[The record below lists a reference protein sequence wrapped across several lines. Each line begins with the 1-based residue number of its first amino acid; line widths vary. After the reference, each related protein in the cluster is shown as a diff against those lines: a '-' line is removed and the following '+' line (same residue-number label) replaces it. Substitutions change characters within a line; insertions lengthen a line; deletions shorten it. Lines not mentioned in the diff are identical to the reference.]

1 MKESDFD
8 ELCRWITEAGLA
20 GRTEIAM
27 LEGFCERL
35 GAAGL
40 PLAFG
45 VVVADTLHPIHEGR
59 AIRWYR
65 DKPETTIVEY
75 GPTTEGQAAESWRR
89 SAFYRLF
96 STGESFLRRRLT
108 AETEVEFPGLKAN
121 REEGMSDYVAIMNRF
136 AAEGVIGE
144 ADCVF
149 TAWTTDKPEGF
160 SDEDLDDLQR
170 LAPFL
175 AIAVKCATLA
185 GIAQTLV
192 QTYLGRDAG
201 QRVLAG
207 RIGRGVA
214 ERIDAVLWFSD
225 LRGYTRI
232 SDTAAPEQIIPLLND
247 YAEAVISA
255 VQAQGGDVL
264 KLIGDGVL
272 AIFRAS
278 DREQGCRSAI
288 TAAKAAGAAIRVLNE
303 KRTAENLPTT
313 NIYLGLHVGEVF
325 FGNIG
330 SKNRLDFT
338 VVGPAVNEVSRIAA
352 MCRSVEQKVLMSSA
366 FAAALGGNGP
376 RLVSVGRYALRG
388 VANPQDLYTVDP
400 VPPAAAAK

>member
-1 MKESDFD
+1 MNDTQFAEIS
-8 ELCRWITEAGLA
+8 RWITEAGLA
-20 GRTEIAM
+20 GRSEIAM
-27 LEGFCERL
+27 LDGFCERL
-35 GAAGL
+35 QAAGL
-40 PLAFG
+40 PLAFA
-45 VVVADTLHPIHEGR
+45 VVVADTLHPVHEGH

-65 DKPETTIVEY
+65 DKAETTIVEY
-75 GPTTEGQAAESWRR
+75 GPSNEGQAAENWRR
-89 SAFYRLF
+89 SIFYRLF
-96 STGESFLRRRLT
+96 STGEPFIRRRLT
-108 AETEVEFPGLKAN
+108 PEAEAEFPGLKGN
-121 REEGMSDYVAIMNRF
+121 REEGMTDYVAIMNRF

-144 ADCVF
+144 LDCIF

-160 SDEDLDDLQR
+160 SDADLADLQR
-170 LAPFL
+170 LAPYL

-201 QRVLAG
+201 ARVLAG
-207 RIGRGVA
+207 RIGRGVP

-232 SDTAAPEQIIPLLND
+232 SDTSEPEQIIPLLND

-255 VQAQGGDVL
+255 VHEQGGDVL

-272 AIFRAS
+272 AIFRAG
-278 DREQGCRSAI
+278 DRQQACRSAI
-288 TAAKAAGAAIRVLNE
+288 AAAKAAGTAIRTLNE
-303 KRTAENLPTT
+303 KRAAENLPTT
-313 NIYLGLHVGEVF
+313 HIYLGLHVGEVF

-352 MCRSVEQKVLMSSA
+352 LCRSVEQKLLISSA
-366 FAAALGGNGP
+366 FGSALGTSGP

-388 VANPQDLYTVDP
+388 VSQAQDLYTIDP
-400 VPPAAAAK
+400 VQPSAAQ

>member
-1 MKESDFD
+1 MNDTQFA
-8 ELCRWITEAGLA
+8 ELSRWITEAGLA
-20 GRTEIAM
+20 GRSEIAM
-27 LEGFCERL
+27 LDGFCGRL
-35 GAAGL
+35 QAAGM
-40 PLAFG
+40 PLAFA
-45 VVVADTLHPIHEGR
+45 VVIADTLHPVHEGH

-75 GPTTEGQAAESWRR
+75 GPSNEGQAAENWRR
-89 SAFYRLF
+89 SIFYRLF
-96 STGESFLRRRLT
+96 DTNEPFIRRRLT
-108 AETEVEFPGLKAN
+108 DEAEAEFPGLKAN
-121 REEGMSDYVAIMNRF
+121 REEGMTDYVAIMNRF

-144 ADCVF
+144 ADCIF
-149 TAWTTDKPEGF
+149 SAWTTDKPEGF
-160 SDEDLDDLQR
+160 SDADLVDLQR

-201 QRVLAG
+201 ARVLAG
-207 RIGRGVA
+207 RIGRGVG
-214 ERIDAVLWFSD
+214 EKIDAVLWFSD

-232 SDTAAPEQIIPLLND
+232 SDTAEPEQIIQLLND
-247 YAEAVISA
+247 YAEAIISA
-255 VQAQGGDVL
+255 VTEQGGDVL

-278 DREQGCRSAI
+278 DRQQACRSAI
-288 TAAKAAGAAIRVLNE
+288 AAAAGTRTAMLALNE
-303 KRTAENLPTT
+303 ERAAQGLPTT
-313 NIYLGLHVGEVF
+313 HIYLGLHVGEVL

-352 MCRSVEQKVLMSSA
+352 LCRSVEQKVLISSA
-366 FAAALGGNGP
+366 FAAALGASGP
-376 RLVSVGRYALRG
+376 RLASVGRFALRG
-388 VANPQDLYTVDP
+388 VSQAQDLYTIDP
-400 VPPAAAAK
+400 VQPAITP

>member
-1 MKESDFD
+1 MKESDFT
-8 ELCRWITEAGLA
+8 ELCNWITEAGLA
-20 GRTEIAM
+20 GRPETEM
-27 LEGFCERL
+27 VDGFCNRL
-35 GAAGL
+35 QAAGL
-40 PLAFG
+40 PLAFA
-45 VVVADTLHPIHEGR
+45 VVIADTLHPVFEGH

-65 DKPETTIVEY
+65 DKPDTTIVEY
-75 GPTTEGQAAESWRR
+75 GPTNEGQAAENWRR
-89 SAFYRLF
+89 STFYRLI
-96 STGESFLRRRLT
+96 STGEAFLRRRLT
-108 AETEVEFPGLKAN
+108 AEAEAEFPGLKSN
-121 REEGMSDYVAIMNRF
+121 RDEGMSDYVAIMNRF

-144 ADCVF
+144 ADSVF
-149 TAWTTDKPEGF
+149 SAWTTDKPGGF
-160 SDEDLDDLQR
+160 SDGDLADLQR

-232 SDTAAPEQIIPLLND
+232 SDTAEPEQIIPLLND

-255 VQAQGGDVL
+255 VYEQGGDVL

-272 AIFRAS
+272 AIFRGG

-288 TAAKAAGAAIRVLNE
+288 AAAKAAGAAIRALNE

-313 NIYLGLHVGEVF
+313 SIYLGLHVGEVF

-330 SKNRLDFT
+330 SKSRLDFT

-366 FAAALGGNGP
+366 FAAALGGRGP
-376 RLVSVGRYALRG
+376 RLASVGRYALRG
-388 VANPQDLYTVDP
+388 VSQAQDLYTIEP
-400 VPPAAAAK
+400 APPAAQSR

>member
-1 MKESDFD
+1 MNEAQFSH
-8 ELCRWITEAGLA
+8 LSAWITEAGLA
-20 GRTEIAM
+20 GHAETDMMA
-27 LEGFCERL
+27 GFCERAV
-35 GAAGL
+35 AAGL
-40 PLAFG
+40 PLAFA
-45 VVVADTLHPIHEGR
+45 VAVIDTLHPVHEGH

-75 GPTTEGQAAESWRR
+75 GPSKEGQAAENWRR
-89 SAFYRLF
+89 SIFYRLF
-96 STGESFLRRRLT
+96 TTGDSHIRRRLT
-108 AETEVEFPGLKAN
+108 AEAEAEFAGLKAT
-121 REEGMSDYVAIMNRF
+121 REEGMTDYLAIMNRF

-144 ADCVF
+144 LDCIF

-160 SDEDLDDLQR
+160 SDSDIADLCR

-175 AIAVKCATLA
+175 AIAMKCAAL
-185 GIAQTLV
+185 GRIAQTLV

-201 QRVLAG
+201 RLVLGG
-207 RIGRGVA
+207 RIGRGLP

-232 SDTAAPEQIIPLLND
+232 TDTAEPEQIIPLLND
-247 YAEAVISA
+247 YAEVVISA
-255 VQAQGGDVL
+255 VEEQGGDVL

-272 AIFRAS
+272 AIFRAE
-278 DREQGCRSAI
+278 DRGHACRAAI
-288 TAAKAAGAAIRVLNE
+288 TAAKAAGSGMRALNE
-303 KRTAENLPTT
+303 RRAGEGLPTT
-313 NIYLGLHVGEVF
+313 HIYLGLHVGEVF

-352 MCRSVEQKVLMSSA
+352 LCRSVEQKLLISSA
-366 FAAALGGNGP
+366 FGAALGAAGP

-388 VANPQDLYTVDP
+388 VGHPQDLFTLDP
-400 VPPAAAAK
+400 DQTATG

>member
-1 MKESDFD
+1 MNDTQFA
-8 ELCRWITEAGLA
+8 ELSRWITEAGLA
-20 GRTEIAM
+20 GRSEIEM
-27 LEGFCERL
+27 LDGFCQRL
-35 GAAGL
+35 QAAGL
-40 PLAFG
+40 PLAFA
-45 VVVADTLHPIHEGR
+45 VVVADTLHPVHEGH

-75 GPTTEGQAAESWRR
+75 GPSNEGQAAESWRR
-89 SAFYRLF
+89 SIFYRMF
-96 STGESFLRRRLT
+96 STDEPFMRRRLT
-108 AETEVEFPGLKAN
+108 AEAEAEFPGLKSN
-121 REEGMSDYVAIMNRF
+121 REEGMTDYVAIMNRF
-136 AAEGVIGE
+136 AAEGIIGE
-144 ADCVF
+144 LDCIF

-160 SDEDLDDLQR
+160 SDADLADLQR
-170 LAPFL
+170 LAPYL

-201 QRVLAG
+201 RLVLAG
-207 RIGRGVA
+207 RIGRGVS

-232 SDTAAPEQIIPLLND
+232 SDTAEPEQIIPLLND
-247 YAEAVISA
+247 YAEAIISA
-255 VQAQGGDVL
+255 VTDQGGDVL

-272 AIFRAS
+272 AIFRAGE
-278 DREQGCRSAI
+278 RQQACASAI
-288 TAAKAAGAAIRVLNE
+288 AAAGAARAAILALNE
-303 KRTAENLPTT
+303 TRAAENLPTT
-313 NIYLGLHVGEVF
+313 HMYLGLHVGEVF

-352 MCRSVEQKVLMSSA
+352 LCRSVEQKLLISSA
-366 FAAALGGNGP
+366 FGAALGVSGP

-388 VANPQDLYTVDP
+388 VSQAQDLYTLDP
-400 VPPAAAAK
+400 VQPMITP

>member
-1 MKESDFD
+1 MNDTQFA
-8 ELCRWITEAGLA
+8 ELSRWITEAGLA
-20 GRTEIAM
+20 GRSEIAM
-27 LEGFCERL
+27 LDGFCGRL
-35 GAAGL
+35 QAAGM
-40 PLAFG
+40 PLAFA
-45 VVVADTLHPIHEGR
+45 VVIADTLHPVHEGH

-75 GPTTEGQAAESWRR
+75 GPSNEGQAAENWRR
-89 SAFYRLF
+89 SIFYRLF
-96 STGESFLRRRLT
+96 DTNEPFIRRRLT
-108 AETEVEFPGLKAN
+108 DEAEAEFPGLKAN
-121 REEGMSDYVAIMNRF
+121 REEGMTDYVAIMNRF

-144 ADCVF
+144 ADCIF
-149 TAWTTDKPEGF
+149 SAWTTDKPEGF
-160 SDEDLDDLQR
+160 SDADLVDLQR

-201 QRVLAG
+201 ARVLAG
-207 RIGRGVA
+207 RIGRGVG
-214 ERIDAVLWFSD
+214 EKIDAVLWFSD

-232 SDTAAPEQIIPLLND
+232 SDTAEPEQIIPLLND
-247 YAEAVISA
+247 YAEAIISA
-255 VQAQGGDVL
+255 VTEQGGDVL

-278 DREQGCRSAI
+278 DRQQACRSAI
-288 TAAKAAGAAIRVLNE
+288 AAAAGTRTAMLALNE
-303 KRTAENLPTT
+303 ERAAQGLPTT
-313 NIYLGLHVGEVF
+313 HIYLGLHVGEVL

-352 MCRSVEQKVLMSSA
+352 LCRSVEQKVLISSA
-366 FAAALGGNGP
+366 FAAALGASGP
-376 RLVSVGRYALRG
+376 RLASVGRFALRG
-388 VANPQDLYTVDP
+388 VSQAQDLYTIDP
-400 VPPAAAAK
+400 VQPAITP

>member
-1 MKESDFD
+1 MNEKQFA
-8 ELCRWITEAGLA
+8 ELCNWITEAGLA
-20 GRTEIAM
+20 GRPETEM
-27 LEGFCERL
+27 VDGFCNRL
-35 GAAGL
+35 QAAGL
-40 PLAFG
+40 PLAFS
-45 VVVADTLHPIHEGR
+45 VVIADTLHPVFEGH

-65 DKPETTIVEY
+65 DKPDTTIVEY
-75 GPTTEGQAAESWRR
+75 GPTNEGQAAENWRR
-89 SAFYRLF
+89 STFYRLM
-96 STGESFLRRRLT
+96 STGESLLRRRLT
-108 AETEVEFPGLKAN
+108 AEAEAEFPGLKAN
-121 REEGMSDYVAIMNRF
+121 RDEGMSDYVAIMNRF

-144 ADCVF
+144 ADSVF
-149 TAWTTDKPEGF
+149 SAWTTDKPGGF
-160 SDEDLDDLQR
+160 SDADIVDLQR
-170 LAPFL
+170 LAPLL
-175 AIAVKCATLA
+175 AIAVKCATLS

-255 VQAQGGDVL
+255 VQEQGGDVL

-272 AIFRAS
+272 AIFAAG
-278 DREQGCRSAI
+278 DREHGCRSAI
-288 TAAKAAGAAIRVLNE
+288 AAAKSAGAAIRTLNE
-303 KRTAENLPTT
+303 KRMAENLPTT
-313 NIYLGLHVGEVF
+313 SIYLGLHVGEVF

-366 FAAALGGNGP
+366 FAAALGGHGP

-388 VANPQDLYTVDP
+388 VSQAQDLYTVEP
-400 VPPAAAAK
+400 APPAPP

>member
-1 MKESDFD
+1 MNDTQFA
-8 ELCRWITEAGLA
+8 ELSRWITEAGLA
-20 GRTEIAM
+20 GRSEIEM
-27 LEGFCERL
+27 LDGFCERL
-35 GAAGL
+35 QAAGL
-40 PLAFG
+40 PLAFA
-45 VVVADTLHPIHEGR
+45 VVVADTLHPVHEGH

-75 GPTTEGQAAESWRR
+75 GPSNEGQAAESWRR
-89 SAFYRLF
+89 SIFYRMF
-96 STGESFLRRRLT
+96 STDEPFMRRRLT
-108 AETEVEFPGLKAN
+108 AEAEAEFPGLKSN
-121 REEGMSDYVAIMNRF
+121 REEGMTDYVAIMNRF
-136 AAEGVIGE
+136 AAEGIIGE
-144 ADCVF
+144 LDCIF

-160 SDEDLDDLQR
+160 SDADLADLQR
-170 LAPFL
+170 LAPYL

-201 QRVLAG
+201 RLVLAG
-207 RIGRGVA
+207 RIGRGVS

-232 SDTAAPEQIIPLLND
+232 SDTAEPEQIIPLLND
-247 YAEAVISA
+247 YAEAIISA
-255 VQAQGGDVL
+255 VTDQGGDVL

-272 AIFRAS
+272 AIFRAGE
-278 DREQGCRSAI
+278 RQQACASAI
-288 TAAKAAGAAIRVLNE
+288 AAAGAARAAILALNE
-303 KRTAENLPTT
+303 TRAAENLPTT
-313 NIYLGLHVGEVF
+313 HMYLGLHVGEVF

-352 MCRSVEQKVLMSSA
+352 LCRSVEQKLLISSA
-366 FAAALGGNGP
+366 FGAALGVSGP

-388 VANPQDLYTVDP
+388 VSQAQDLYTLDP
-400 VPPAAAAK
+400 VQPMITP